1 MAVRNQSYAGT
12 DIQSEIGKAI
22 DVFFQSKGIGK
33 KATSIE
39 LAMAVQA
46 QIPGIVVTAAS
57 LNSLNEV
64 ECNSQ
69 QVFSRGTTTITV
81 S

>member
-1 MAVRNQSYAGT
+1 MTVRNQSYAGT
-12 DIQSEIGKAI
+12 DVESDIEKSI

-39 LAMAVQA
+39 LAMSVQE
-46 QIPGIVVTAAS
+46 QIPGIVVTVAS
-57 LNSLNEV
+57 LNNSNEV

-69 QVFSRGTTTITV
+69 QVFSRGTTTITI